1 MVLSMQGLR
10 FLVLVA
16 SVHYLHLLFCSA
28 WKMLFLFR
36 NVAIQREM
44 ISCRQL
50 LLSTALPTCQIAA
63 LSSMVMRRDIAQNCP
78 VLHPALNKLEV
89 WHHTIPLQKIEI
101 NYS

>member
-1 MVLSMQGLR
+1 MVLLMQGPV

-16 SVHYLHLLFCSA
+16 AVHYLHLSFCSA

-36 NVAIQREM
+36 NAAIQTEM

-50 LLSTALPTCQIAA
+50 LLSTILPTCQIEAS
-63 LSSMVMRRDIAQNCP
+63 SSMAMRRDIAQNCP
-78 VLHPALNKLEV
+78 RRHPGLNKLQV

-101 NYS
+101 SY